1 MDNNDNPF
9 ECGLDKYVNLNS
21 NIEFLGKKALQK
33 AKSEGIKRK
42 LMGVKI
48 KGKKINLTKEIELVN
63 ENKKTIGHLRS
74 AVYSPRFK
82 MIVGIAMIN
91 LEHCNVSQNFKINI
105 NNKEASGSV
114 CSLPMN

>member
-1 MDNNDNPF
+1 
-9 ECGLDKYVNLNS
+9 
-21 NIEFLGKKALQK
+21 
-33 AKSEGIKRK
+33 
-42 LMGVKI
+42 
-48 KGKKINLTKEIELVN
+48 
-63 ENKKTIGHLRS
+63 
-74 AVYSPRFK
+74 

>member
-1 MDNNDNPF
+1 MILTATD
-9 ECGLDKYVNLNS
+9 LDIIFIHQIN
-21 NIEFLGKKALQK
+21 NIEVFEEGKTTTTSAVMYD
-33 AKSEGIKRK
+33 IVRK
-42 LMGVKI
+42 I
-48 KGKKINLTKEIELVN
+48 SSGKKINLTKEIELVD
-63 ENKKTIGHLRS
+63 ENKKTIGNLRS

>member
-1 MDNNDNPF
+1 
-9 ECGLDKYVNLNS
+9 
-21 NIEFLGKKALQK
+21 
-33 AKSEGIKRK
+33 
-42 LMGVKI
+42 MGVKI
-48 KGKKINLTKEIELVN
+48 KGKKINLTKEIEMVN
-63 ENKKTIGHLRS
+63 ENKETIGHLRS

-114 CSLPMN
+114 CSLPIN